1 MVRYGEVGVCRALS
15 VESLSRCDRGN
26 GVVTYFHR
34 FRDQP
39 LQAPVAILLTACN
52 ANEDPI
58 HEDLDG
64 MAVQPT
70 VLEIVLDGTGY
81 GHFIPYSN
89 WSEIING
96 DRDGCEDGEYYG
108 GVGWE
113 DEVLTKELN
122 PDDYGT

>member
-1 MVRYGEVGVCRALS
+1 MVS
-15 VESLSRCDRGN
+15 
-26 GVVTYFHR
+26 YFHR
-34 FRDQP
+34 LRNHP

-52 ANEDPI
+52 ANEGPV

-89 WSEIING
+89 WSGIING